1 MARDRSPLGMTADF
15 LSICARHAAQTVAG
29 LLTISLVVRAL
40 GPEGLG
46 AWALLGTTGF
56 LVGLSDLG
64 LSIAV
69 QRAAA
74 RPDDA
79 VTHRL
84 VRMTMGVVLVV
95 CPCMSLGAYLLLLR
109 LPAGLNALQ
118 AEFTHATLPTL
129 AAGLVGSLVA
139 PLRSLLLMR
148 GAFSSLAWSR
158 AAASTAQVALTAVGL
173 ALSPSLL
180 APAVGILVGTVLEA
194 MLLTWA
200 VRQFV
205 PGLELRPG
213 WPEKASEVQD
223 AFRQGLAAL
232 AINVGVAAALRA
244 DILILSAHLPLSAL
258 GAYQVASRSVDQLF
272 SLAKQA
278 SVWLLHRL
286 GDPEGRPGAIRLG
299 TALLGGLVTSGVAAL
314 ALDGSA
320 LLEAW
325 VGPVAREEVVVVAVA
340 LLGTAAIIAA
350 AEEIA
355 AAALTVSSTS
365 TWEVARPMLLGHML
379 NVTVSLVAVRYS
391 GAWGVAGA
399 TVCGNLLI
407 AILIWRKASTLMG
420 WSARDIAWTLAPI
433 GAAGL
438 ISLGL
443 GWMLAPLAAR
453 AALTSALVCCGVTLL
468 GTAAALLSWWLRGT
482 ASAAEAPSPR
492 KEGATCTSSS

>member
-1 MARDRSPLGMTADF
+1 MVRNSSALGMTADF
-15 LSICARHAAQTVAG
+15 LSVCARHAAQTVAG

-74 RPDDA
+74 RTDEA
-79 VTHRL
+79 ATHRL
-84 VRMTMGVVLVV
+84 IRLTVGVVLLV
-95 CPCMSLGAYLLLLR
+95 CPFVCLGAYFLLLR
-109 LPAGLNALQ
+109 LPAEMGALQ
-118 AEFTHATLPTL
+118 AEFSLAALPTL

-148 GAFSSLAWSR
+148 GAFTSLTWAR
-158 AAASTAQVALTAVGL
+158 TAASTVQVTLTAAGL

-180 APAVGILVGTVLEA
+180 APALGVLAGTIIEA
-194 MLLTWA
+194 LLITRA
-200 VRQFV
+200 ARHLA
-205 PGLELRPG
+205 PGLQLRPG
-213 WPEKASEVQD
+213 WPREASEIRD
-223 AFRQGLAAL
+223 AFGQGMAAL

-244 DILILSAHLPLSAL
+244 DILILSAYLPLSAV
-258 GAYQVASRSVDQLF
+258 GAYQVASRSIDQLF

-278 SVWLLHRL
+278 GVWMLHRL
-286 GDPEGRPGAIRLG
+286 GDPESRPGAMRLG
-299 TALLGGLVTSGVAAL
+299 TAVLGGLVTSGVAAL
-314 ALDGSA
+314 ALDGTA

-325 VGPVAREEVVVVAVA
+325 VGPLARDRVVVVAVA

-350 AEEIA
+350 AEELA

-365 TWEVARPMLLGHML
+365 TWEVARPMLLGHSL
-379 NVTVSLVAVRYS
+379 NVAFSLVAVRYA
-391 GAWGVAGA
+391 GAWGVAGG

-407 AILIWRKASTLMG
+407 ALLIWRKARALVG
-420 WSARDIAWTLAPI
+420 WSARDVAWTLAPI

-438 ISLGL
+438 VSLSLG
-443 GWMLAPLAAR
+443 WTLAPLAAR
-453 AALTSALVCCGVTLL
+453 TALTSALVCAGVTAL
-468 GTAAALLSWWLRGT
+468 GTAAALLSFWLRGP
-482 ASAAEAPSPR
+482 ELEPR
-492 KEGATCTSSS
+492 KEGSTCTSSS